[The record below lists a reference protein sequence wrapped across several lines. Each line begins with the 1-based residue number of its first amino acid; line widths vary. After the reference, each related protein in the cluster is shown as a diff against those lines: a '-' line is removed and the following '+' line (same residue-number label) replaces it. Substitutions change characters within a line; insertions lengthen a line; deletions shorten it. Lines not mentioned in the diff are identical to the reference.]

1 MFRSFGFTR
10 GIVALAMGLSFAGVA
25 RVAGAQCAPRPDA
38 LRGVWDTTSAT
49 LPVAVRPTAEGIGL
63 VRGIACRPDLALDD
77 GIVEFELAPPSDGFA
92 GIAFRM
98 ASSADYEIV
107 YFRTSAERRWIGVQY
122 QPVYEGET
130 TWQLYH
136 GDGYEADIP
145 ARVGTTSDGWLR
157 IRLIIAGQRADM
169 YVGGDSTPLL
179 RVRELKRAR
188 ARGPI
193 AIWAAGAEAK
203 GVTANVRALRVL
215 PLGGVTLASLAPET
229 ASPGQL
235 MRWRLSPRY
244 SARDS
249 TAFADTLSSEARRAV
264 ATGRV
269 ATAELS
275 GLVNLTAS
283 IGNPAG
289 AQRTN
294 VFGGAGWGVAYA
306 AVTIRS
312 ERAQTRRLSLS
323 YSETVGVYLNGALV
337 YVGDNTYGVRTKD
350 NLGVVGHEGE
360 TVTLHL
366 RPGDNEVVLAI
377 VDKAFGWGFRARLD
391 SLDGVSIVP

>member
-1 MFRSFGFTR
+1 MSRFTTC
-10 GIVALAMGLSFAGVA
+10 IFALAMGASLAGV
-25 RVAGAQCAPRPDA
+25 VSAQCAPRSDA
-38 LRGVWDTTSAT
+38 PRGVWDTTNAT
-49 LPVAVRPTAEGIGL
+49 IPNTIRPTADGIGL
-63 VRGIACRPDLALDD
+63 VRGIACRPDLAFDD
-77 GIVEFELAPPSDGFA
+77 GIVEFELAPPANGFA

-107 YFRTSAERRWIGVQY
+107 YFRSSAEGRWLGAQY

-145 ARVGTTSDGWLR
+145 ARVATTPDGWLR
-157 IRLIIAGQRADM
+157 IRLVIAGQRADL
-169 YVGGDSTPLL
+169 YVGNDSVPLM

-193 AIWAAGAEAK
+193 AIWAAGQEAT
-203 GVTANVRALRVL
+203 GVTANVRSLRVR
-215 PLGGVTLASLAPET
+215 PLGGAVLASVPPET

-235 MRWRLSPRY
+235 MRWRVSPRFP
-244 SARDS
+244 ARDS
-249 TAFADTLSSEARRAV
+249 TSFADTLSSEARRAV
-264 ATGRV
+264 TGGRV
-269 ATAELS
+269 AVAEAS
-275 GLVNLTAS
+275 GLVNLTAT

-289 AQRTN
+289 PQRTN

-306 AVTIRS
+306 TVTMRS

-323 YSETVGVYLNGALV
+323 YSETIGVYVNGALI

-360 TVTLHL
+360 TLMLPL
-366 RPGDNEVVLAI
+366 RPGDNDIVLAI
-377 VDKAFGWGFRARLD
+377 ADKAFGWGFRARLD
-391 SLDGVSIVP
+391 SLDDVRIAP